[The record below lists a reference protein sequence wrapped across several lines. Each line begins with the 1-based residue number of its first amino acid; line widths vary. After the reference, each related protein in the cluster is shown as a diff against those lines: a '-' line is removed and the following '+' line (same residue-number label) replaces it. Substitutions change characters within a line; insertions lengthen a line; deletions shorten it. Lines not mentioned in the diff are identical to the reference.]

1 VTYSINT
8 LPYLYER
15 VGVTYTY
22 LYAFIMA
29 SYLYA
34 YLYALITLGL
44 ASGGHKDLTYWLNTL
59 VTYWVGLFHTL
70 PGSKVRKVRVKVDS
84 SRAIKKGK

>member
-1 VTYSINT
+1 MTYSINT

-44 ASGGHKDLTYWLNTL
+44 ASGGHKDLTYWLNTYL
-59 VTYWVGLFHTL
+59 LGGAFSHAT
-70 PGSKVRKVRVKVDS
+70 RQ
-84 SRAIKKGK
+84 

>member
-1 VTYSINT
+1 MTYSINT

-22 LYAFIMA
+22 LYAFIMV
-29 SYLYA
+29 S
-34 YLYALITLGL
+34 YLYALIILDLG
-44 ASGGHKDLTYWLNTL
+44 SGGHKDLTYWLNTL